1 MKDLENWYIYVFAID
16 RGVFTP
22 PLLTK
27 NPISKKKISVRDSP
41 TDILK
46 YIYIISKTN
55 KLDKFLPLY
64 KFKNWIPFLHTF
76 KRKIYI

>member
-27 NPISKKKISVRDSP
+27 NH
-41 TDILK
+41 
-46 YIYIISKTN
+46 N
-55 KLDKFLPLY
+55 KFYPLY
-64 KFKNWIPFLHTF
+64 KFKN
-76 KRKIYI
+76 